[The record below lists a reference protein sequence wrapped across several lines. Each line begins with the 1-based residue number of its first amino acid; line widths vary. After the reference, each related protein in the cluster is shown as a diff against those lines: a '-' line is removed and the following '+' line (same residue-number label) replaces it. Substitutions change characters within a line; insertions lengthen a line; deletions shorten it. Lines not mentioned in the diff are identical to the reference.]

1 MHTEPKGVNIV
12 FTLAVATLISYS
24 VSAQDTVN
32 IKPFER
38 YWTKP
43 RIVPKVGI
51 GIQETAFAEIGVQL
65 HKIYIH
71 PLSLASAGPYL
82 TVDGLIR
89 DDKVIVGPK
98 VGYEITAGL
107 VGVAA
112 DFTYYSDF
120 ERGAWA
126 FTPRAGLS
134 IMGFVNL
141 FYGRKIDVSD
151 FQFEGI
157 EKNRFSL
164 VFNLNRD
171 YFNLRNAPK
180 KVKVKG

>member
-1 MHTEPKGVNIV
+1 MLTEIKVVRRTVCFCAGLFIS
-12 FTLAVATLISYS
+12 LALHG
-24 VSAQDTVN
+24 QDSLDT
-32 IKPFER
+32 KPFER

-43 RIVPKVGI
+43 RYVHKAGV
-51 GIQETAFAEIGVQL
+51 GIQETAFVEVGVQL

-82 TVDGLIR
+82 TIDGMIR
-89 DDKVIVGPK
+89 DDRVIVGPK
-98 VGYEITAGL
+98 LGYEITAGL
-107 VGVAA
+107 VGIAS

-120 ERGAWA
+120 KSHSWT
-126 FTPRAGLS
+126 FTPRAGLT

-141 FYGRKIDVSD
+141 FYGRNVFLSD
-151 FQFEGI
+151 FRFEGI
-157 EKNRFSL
+157 DENRFSL

-180 KVKVKG
+180 NLKRKD

>member
-1 MHTEPKGVNIV
+1 MLTGPDTIKRVCSLIALCISV
-12 FTLAVATLISYS
+12 TLYG
-24 VSAQDTVN
+24 QDTVN

-38 YWTKP
+38 YWTKS
-43 RIVPKVGI
+43 RFVPKVGV
-51 GIQETAFAEIGVQL
+51 GLQETAFVEVGVQL

-82 TVDGLIR
+82 TVDGMIS

-98 VGYEITAGL
+98 AGYEITAGL
-107 VGVAA
+107 LGLGS
-112 DFTYYSDF
+112 DFTCYTDF
-120 ERGAWA
+120 DNKAWV
-126 FTPRAGLS
+126 FTPRAGLT

-141 FYGRKIDVSD
+141 FYGRNLRLSD
-151 FQFEGI
+151 YQFAVMD
-157 EKNRFSL
+157 KNRFSL

-180 KVKVKG
+180 KVGKRRD

>member
-1 MHTEPKGVNIV
+1 MHIGIK
-12 FTLAVATLISYS
+12 AVRLLFLPAAVLCSFCGYG
-24 VSAQDTVN
+24 QDTVN

-43 RIVPKVGI
+43 RLIHKAGL
-51 GIQETAFAEIGVQL
+51 GFQETAFLEAGIQW

-82 TVDGLIR
+82 TVDGMLR
-89 DDKVIVGPK
+89 DDRLIVGPK
-98 VGYEITAGL
+98 LGYEITAGL
-107 VGVAA
+107 VGIAS

-120 ERGAWA
+120 HEGSWV

-134 IMGFVNL
+134 IMGFVDL
-141 FYGRKIDVSD
+141 FYGRNIFLSD
-151 FQFEGI
+151 FQFDAI
-157 EKNRFSL
+157 DKNRFSL
-164 VFNLNRD
+164 IFNLNRD

-180 KVKVKG
+180 KPRN